1 MSTNLDP
8 REVEAVTSPDGD
20 IQPPADSAPDTVAE
34 LPARPH
40 EPGARP
46 MPLSRLLYP

>member
-1 MSTNLDP
+1 MSTNLGP
-8 REVEAVTSPDGD
+8 SKVEATTSPDD
-20 IQPPADSAPDTVAE
+20 DTPPPAE
-34 LPARPH
+34 LPADPPDRPH

>member
-1 MSTNLDP
+1 MDTDHVAP
-8 REVEAVTSPDGD
+8 VEKPSDVPLL
-20 IQPPADSAPDTVAE
+20 PAGEQRDVAPE
-34 LPARPH
+34 PPARPH

>member
-1 MSTNLDP
+1 MSTTPDP
-8 REVEAVTSPDGD
+8 REVEATTSPD
-20 IQPPADSAPDTVAE
+20 SDTPSTAE
-34 LPARPH
+34 HQDDPPARPH

>member
-1 MSTNLDP
+1 MSTTPGP
-8 REVEAVTSPDGD
+8 RAVEATTSPDSNT
-20 IQPPADSAPDTVAE
+20 PHPAEPDP
-34 LPARPH
+34 PARPH